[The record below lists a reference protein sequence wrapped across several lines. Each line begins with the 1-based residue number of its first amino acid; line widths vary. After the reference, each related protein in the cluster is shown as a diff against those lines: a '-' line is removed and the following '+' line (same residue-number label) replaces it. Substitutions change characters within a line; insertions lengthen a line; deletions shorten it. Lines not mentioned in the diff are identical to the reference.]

1 MISRPLAIA
10 ITILVAIVWAGSV
23 AVGLLYPDRDV
34 AGINTIFAI
43 VVGAAFGLV
52 PKRETLAGGRRR
64 LAELI
69 GGTEPPA
76 ADEPAQD
83 QIQDANPPRGDG
95 S

>member
-64 LAELI
+64 LAQLI
-69 GGTEPPA
+69 GGDQPDTNT
-76 ADEPAQD
+76 DEPTE
-83 QIQDANPPRGDG
+83 DADPPRGD
-95 S
+95 SS